1 MCIEYRPRQNE
12 TRRKVMAYGLSD
24 WFKIKFL
31 GYESKKVR
39 ARNEDGTY
47 VGDDKSTD
55 DVNEAYKTV
64 AVKKKKK

>member
-1 MCIEYRPRQNE
+1 MCAQYRPRQNE
-12 TRRKVMAYGLSD
+12 TWRKVMAYGLSD

-31 GYESKKVR
+31 GYEAKKVR

-55 DVNEAYKTV
+55 DVNEAYKIV

>member
-1 MCIEYRPRQNE
+1 
-12 TRRKVMAYGLSD
+12 MAYGLSD

-31 GYESKKVR
+31 GYEAKKVR
-39 ARNEDGTY
+39 TRNEDGTY

-64 AVKKKKK
+64 AVKKRRNNG

>member
-1 MCIEYRPRQNE
+1 MCAQYWPSQKE
-12 TRRKVMAYGLSD
+12 TWRKVMAYGLSD

-31 GYESKKVR
+31 GYEAKKVR

>member
-1 MCIEYRPRQNE
+1 MCAQHWHGQKE
-12 TRRKVMAYGLSD
+12 TWRKVMAYGLSD

-31 GYESKKVR
+31 GYEAKKVR

>member
-1 MCIEYRPRQNE
+1 
-12 TRRKVMAYGLSD
+12 MAYGLSD
-24 WFKIKFL
+24 QFKIKFL
-31 GYESKKVR
+31 GYEAKKVR

-55 DVNEAYKTV
+55 DVNEDYKTV